1 LNIRWRFSNKTA
13 GGLFPLV
20 EHLLEGL
27 AYLPIERA
35 LLACVLCGLSCS
47 LLSVFIVLMRMPL
60 IGISMSHAAFAGA
73 VFGMLF
79 GVNPIVSGFV
89 LCLVVAGALGPFS
102 DRLSMA
108 PENALGIFFS
118 FLMGIAFLGMGIL
131 TRTKA
136 GALNLMW
143 GNLLS
148 LSHMDLVILSI
159 ITAILLLFI
168 FLFFKEIRAV
178 LFHRRLA
185 AASGVPERF
194 IYYAILFL
202 IGAVV
207 SSNLSTVGGLLIF
220 ALLIQPGA
228 TALQLA
234 YDLKLFFMIAAAAG
248 ISACVSGLLISYIF
262 DLPSGASVVLM
273 ATAIFASAYIFS
285 PKRLSAKRSWRNF
298 SCK

>member
-1 LNIRWRFSNKTA
+1 M
-13 GGLFPLV
+13 V
-20 EHLLEGL
+20 EKMLEGL
-27 AYLPIERA
+27 AYLPIQRA

-47 LLSVFIVLMRMPL
+47 LLSVFVVLMRMPL
-60 IGISMSHAAFAGA
+60 IGVSMSHAAFAGA
-73 VFGMLF
+73 VLGMLL
-79 GVNPIVSGFV
+79 GINPVVSGFV
-89 LCLVVAGALGPFS
+89 LCLAVAGVLGPFS
-102 DRLSMA
+102 DRAHITPDNM
-108 PENALGIFFS
+108 LGIFFS

-136 GALNLMW
+136 SALALMW

-148 LSHMDLVILSI
+148 LSYRDLVVLSA
-159 ITAILLLFI
+159 ITAVLLLFI
-168 FLFFKEIRAV
+168 LSFFKEIRAV
-178 LFHRRLA
+178 LFHRKLA

-194 IYYAILFL
+194 VYYSLLFL

-234 YDLKLFFMIAAAAG
+234 YDLKLFFIIAAFAG

-273 ATAIFASAYIFS
+273 ATVIFALAYAFS
-285 PKRLSAKRSWRNF
+285 PKRFSTKRLSKESI
-298 SCK
+298 SCT

>member
-1 LNIRWRFSNKTA
+1 LI
-13 GGLFPLV
+13 

-27 AYLPIERA
+27 AYLPIQRA

-60 IGISMSHAAFAGA
+60 IGVSMSHAAFAGA
-73 VFGMLF
+73 VFGMIL

-89 LCLVVAGALGPFS
+89 LCLAVAGVLGPLS
-102 DRLSMA
+102 DRVHMA
-108 PENALGIFFS
+108 PENVLGIFFS

-136 GALNLMW
+136 GALSLMW

-148 LSHMDLVILSI
+148 LSRRDIVALSI
-159 ITAILLLFI
+159 ITTTLLLFI
-168 FLFFKEIRAV
+168 LIFFKEIRAV
-178 LFHRRLA
+178 LFHRKLA
-185 AASGVPERF
+185 AASGVQERF
-194 IYYAILFL
+194 IYYSLLFL

-234 YDLKLFFMIAAAAG
+234 YDLKIFFLIAAAAG
-248 ISACVSGLLISYIF
+248 VSACVSGLLISYVF

-273 ATAIFASAYIFS
+273 ATVIFALSYIFS
-285 PKRLSAKRSWRNF
+285 PKRLSQKRSQGIHHEYDTRRNL
-298 SCK
+298 SDEKTVL